1 MCNKKLSCLRSF
13 MHPLD
18 RHEIRIV
25 LDGNSCKKIYFHL
38 FSLFSVFN
46 HNFII
51 HTYLTH
57 TPASEKPVASHT
69 EFLIH
74 KLIIVLCLFC
84 SQIVPEN
91 DHFSVT
97 VFHDDSTAVNVFWPS
112 CTVGSTTRFRVYPCA
127 IAYSL
132 FDTRVKIYSK

>member
-69 EFLIH
+69 ECLIH

-91 DHFSVT
+91 DQFSVT
-97 VFHDDSTAVNVFWPS
+97 IFHDNSTATNVFLAILYCGVNYS
-112 CTVGSTTRFRVYPCA
+112 FPC
-127 IAYSL
+127 IPLCDS
-132 FDTRVKIYSK
+132 V